1 MYKLFTKFK
10 KLIILGESDMWA
22 GLSDRDGD
30 TYYITSYGT
39 NISSE
44 DTLFQPGTV
53 PEEMDPC
60 GFVNINGNGH
70 IGTKGC
76 DTELFYV
83 CSMKPLYA
91 KPDYRCPK
99 DFAPYR
105 Y

>member
-1 MYKLFTKFK
+1 
-10 KLIILGESDMWA
+10 MWA

-76 DTELFYV
+76 DTDLFYV